1 MGEGA
6 ETLRVGMLAMG
17 LLGGLAIFL
26 FGMEQLTDGL
36 KTVAGGGMK
45 RVLARL
51 TTNRVKAALAGAFVT
66 AVIQSSSVTTVL
78 VVGFVSAGLMG
89 LGPSIGVII
98 GANIGTTVT
107 AQIIAFKVT
116 QYALVLVAAGF
127 GMLFTGKNEKVRS
140 YGSMVMGL
148 GLIFFGMELM
158 SEATHPLRSYQPF
171 IDGMRSMSNPVFG
184 ILIGAVFTS
193 VVQSSSATTGVVI
206 VLASQG
212 FISLEAGI
220 ALIFGANIGT
230 CVTAMLA
237 TAGKPREAV
246 QAGVVH
252 VLFNVLGVVLWVGL
266 IGHLADAV
274 RWISP
279 TAEGLEGAERLAVE
293 TPRQIANAHTLF
305 NVVNTLIFIWF
316 TGPISRLVQRIVPVR
331 PEIEPRAITPRY
343 LDDVL
348 LDTPDLALDRVR
360 MEVRRMG
367 HMVSEMTE
375 RSLAVVV
382 GGTAQDLESLRS
394 TDNDVD
400 ALHEAIIAY
409 LRELSQGSVTP
420 ELSGRLR
427 DYVST
432 ANYLENIGDTIETN
446 LVEAGLQRL
455 KFGLEISEGTRE
467 VLGRVH
473 ARVLWSVGQAVES
486 MAGRVHAR
494 VLWSVGQA
502 VESMAGWNAAEAE
515 AVTRAK
521 DEINDLANQADVHLG
536 RRLTADAPNRLQAFR
551 IESDVIENY
560 KRIYYFAKRVAK
572 VVVEAEAEGDGEVLA
587 A

>member
-1 MGEGA
+1 MDAGT
-6 ETLRVGMLAMG
+6 ETLSLTILAME
-17 LLGGLAIFL
+17 LLGGLALFL

-36 KTVAGGGMK
+36 KAVAGGGMK

-51 TTNRVKAALAGAFVT
+51 TTNRFKAAFAGAFVT

-78 VVGFVSAGLMG
+78 VVGFASAGLMT
-89 LGPSIGVII
+89 LGPSIGVIM

-116 QYALVLVAAGF
+116 KYALVLVAIGF
-127 GMLFTGKNEKVRS
+127 GLLFMGKSDRVRCYGAML
-140 YGSMVMGL
+140 MGL

-158 SEATHPLRSYQPF
+158 STATRPLRSYEPF
-171 IDGMRSMSNPVFG
+171 IDTMRSMSNPVLG
-184 ILIGAVFTS
+184 ILIGAAFTS

-230 CVTAMLA
+230 CVTALLA

-246 QAGVVH
+246 RAGMVH
-252 VLFNVLGVVLWVGL
+252 VVFNVLGVVLWLGF
-266 IGHLADAV
+266 IGYLAQVV

-279 TAEGLEGAERLAVE
+279 TAEHLEGASRLAVE
-293 TPRQIANAHTLF
+293 TPRQIANAHTIF
-305 NVVNTLIFIWF
+305 NVANTLIFIWF
-316 TGPISRLVQRIVPVR
+316 TGPIAKLVKRLVPVR
-331 PEIEPRAITPRY
+331 EETEPQAIEPQY

-367 HMVSEMTE
+367 EMVTGMAQG
-375 RSLAVVV
+375 SLAAVVD
-382 GGTAQDLESLRS
+382 GTEGDLQSLRAA
-394 TDNDVD
+394 DNDVD
-400 ALHEAIIAY
+400 ALHGAIVAY
-409 LRELSQGSVTP
+409 LGELSQGSVSSD
-420 ELSGRLR
+420 LSGRLR
-427 DYVST
+427 DYVSA

-446 LVEAGLQRL
+446 LVEAGFQRL
-455 KFGLEISEGTRE
+455 NTNLEISEGTRE
-467 VLGRVH
+467 VLGRLH
-473 ARVLWSVGQAVES
+473 TRVLWSVDLAVKA
-486 MAGRVHAR
+486 MAEWDGD
-494 VLWSVGQA
+494 L
-502 VESMAGWNAAEAE
+502 AEE
-515 AVTRAK
+515 ITRAK

-536 RRLTADAPNRLQAFR
+536 TRLTADAPNRLQAFR

-572 VVVEAEAEGDGEVLA
+572 VVTEADAEDGGETLA